1 LNKKSISPGFF
12 NFKQDARIAGPDSGY
27 FLLFHPLLQ
36 CESERGRG
44 HNLLGI
50 IKISLGVYDFK
61 TAVKFVLMLLPTDFP
76 VVEIRA
82 EL

>member
-36 CESERGRG
+36 CVSERGRG

-61 TAVKFVLMLLPTDFP
+61 TAVKVRFNAAPHRFP
-76 VVEIRA
+76 CGRNKS
-82 EL
+82 